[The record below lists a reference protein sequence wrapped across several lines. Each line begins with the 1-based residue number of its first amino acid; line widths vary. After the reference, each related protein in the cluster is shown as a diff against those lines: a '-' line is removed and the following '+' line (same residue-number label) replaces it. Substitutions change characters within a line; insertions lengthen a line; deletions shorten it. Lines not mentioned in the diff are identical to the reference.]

1 MQLSKIVEALQC
13 RSLKGWLGG
22 QAIPSEAEVLLPA
35 GIALKVT
42 SVLSKDASGLTI
54 VTLEDDEEVTRP
66 PLPFCA
72 SSKAGRFFLV
82 LTWRRVQ
89 APELVI

>member
-1 MQLSKIVEALQC
+1 MSKIVEAVEC
-13 RSLKGWLGG
+13 RSLKGWWLGG

-54 VTLEDDEEVTRP
+54 VTLEDDEEVTP
-66 PLPFCA
+66 PPVAFLQTFA
-72 SSKAGRFFLV
+72 ELFFLP
-82 LTWRRVQ
+82 RC
-89 APELVI
+89 

>member
-1 MQLSKIVEALQC
+1 MPTKMAGVV
-13 RSLKGWLGG
+13 

-54 VTLEDDEEVTRP
+54 VTLEDDDEVGT
-66 PLPFCA
+66 PLLAPRHSRH
-72 SSKAGRFFLV
+72 SSRLAAA
-82 LTWRRVQ
+82 Q
-89 APELVI
+89 

>member
-1 MQLSKIVEALQC
+1 MQLSKIVEAVEC
-13 RSLKGWLGG
+13 RSLKGWWLVG

-66 PLPFCA
+66 PLPFCTNLR
-72 SSKAGRFFLV
+72 G
-82 LTWRRVQ
+82 
-89 APELVI
+89 APKC

>member
-1 MQLSKIVEALQC
+1 MPELT
-13 RSLKGWLGG
+13 GWWMVM

-54 VTLEDDEEVTRP
+54 VTLEDDEEVTP
-66 PLPFCA
+66 PPVAFLQTFA
-72 SSKAGRFFLV
+72 ELFFLP
-82 LTWRRVQ
+82 RC
-89 APELVI
+89 

>member
-1 MQLSKIVEALQC
+1 MAGVV
-13 RSLKGWLGG
+13 

-66 PLPFCA
+66 HCLFAQAQKLGDLRRFCA
-72 SSKAGRFFLV
+72 CLV
-82 LTWRRVQ
+82 MTWRRAQ

>member
-1 MQLSKIVEALQC
+1 MPELTG
-13 RSLKGWLGG
+13 GWLGG

-66 PLPFCA
+66 QLPFCT
-72 SSKAGRFFLV
+72 SSEAGRFS
-82 LTWRRVQ
+82 WC
-89 APELVI
+89 

>member
-1 MQLSKIVEALQC
+1 M
-13 RSLKGWLGG
+13 GG

-66 PLPFCA
+66 QLPFCA
-72 SSKAGRFFLV
+72 SSEAGRFS
-82 LTWRRVQ
+82 WC
-89 APELVI
+89 

>member
-1 MQLSKIVEALQC
+1 M
-13 RSLKGWLGG
+13 
-22 QAIPSEAEVLLPA
+22 LLPA

-54 VTLEDDEEVTRP
+54 VTLEDDEEVTP
-66 PLPFCA
+66 PPVAFLQTFA
-72 SSKAGRFFLV
+72 ELFFSPPV

>member
-1 MQLSKIVEALQC
+1 M
-13 RSLKGWLGG
+13 GG

-54 VTLEDDEEVTRP
+54 VTLEDEEEVTRP
-66 PLPFCA
+66 PLPFCT
-72 SSKAGRFFLV
+72 S
-82 LTWRRVQ
+82 
-89 APELVI
+89 

>member
-1 MQLSKIVEALQC
+1 MSSFPLPRLG
-13 RSLKGWLGG
+13 SLTAAATTV

-54 VTLEDDEEVTRP
+54 VTLEDDEEVT
-66 PLPFCA
+66 PLLD
-72 SSKAGRFFLV
+72 GGTV
-82 LTWRRVQ
+82 
-89 APELVI
+89 

>member
-1 MQLSKIVEALQC
+1 MAGVV
-13 RSLKGWLGG
+13 

-66 PLPFCA
+66 RCLLHRLRSWAFCGDFA
-72 SSKAGRFFLV
+72 LA
-82 LTWRRVQ
+82 WC
-89 APELVI
+89 